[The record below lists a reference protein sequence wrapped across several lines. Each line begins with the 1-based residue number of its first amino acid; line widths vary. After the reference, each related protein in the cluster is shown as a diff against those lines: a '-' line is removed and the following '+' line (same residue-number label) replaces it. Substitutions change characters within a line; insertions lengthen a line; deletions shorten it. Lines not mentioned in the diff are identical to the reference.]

1 MISTQELVRSIYG
14 AWRLARLDPGGMQA
28 FDGTLAAFW
37 RSFYAALLLA
47 PAYAVLIA
55 NAESEAASSVSL
67 GRLVVVESCAYVIGW
82 TAFPLLMLYLSR
94 MLGRE
99 TRYFAYITA
108 YNWAQVIAM
117 AAVLLGQF
125 VILALLPR
133 PAQMLVGMLILGFVL
148 FYEWFIARTALSL
161 SGLAAV
167 VPVLVSNALTLF
179 VQSVSQAM
187 LRAPV

>member
-1 MISTQELVRSIYG
+1 
-14 AWRLARLDPGGMQA
+14 
-28 FDGTLAAFW
+28 
-37 RSFYAALLLA
+37 
-47 PAYAVLIA
+47 
-55 NAESEAASSVSL
+55 
-67 GRLVVVESCAYVIGW
+67 
-82 TAFPLLMLYLSR
+82 
-94 MLGRE
+94 
-99 TRYFAYITA
+99 
-108 YNWAQVIAM
+108 
-117 AAVLLGQF
+117 